1 MGRPAPADRLRRR
14 RAADSREPVAGEESL
29 RARVRASLLPL
40 ARAGQAGHVRQRAAA
55 LVRGGQAAPV
65 HHPSPAARPE
75 CRGHPAPH
83 RPEGVRKDRRA
94 ARSRRLIRRE
104 DMEIRVEA
112 HGPHVAVVTIDNQPR
127 RNAMSRQMMAELAAR
142 WDALEQGPCRAIVLT
157 GAGERAFSAGAD
169 MSGDLSADPAMAS
182 VVNHA
187 LLKHHVYTKPIIA
200 AVNGDCV
207 GGGVE
212 LLLSTDIRAAAP
224 HARFG
229 LPEVRW
235 SIYPFGGASIKLV
248 QQIGY
253 VHAMNLLLTARLID
267 AVEAA
272 RLGLVNRIVEA
283 DQLMRWALE
292 TAELIASHS
301 PSAVQAV
308 KQQISSTIAEHA
320 VSREA
325 LDQELGDRVRAS
337 EHFKEGVSAFRE
349 KRPPHYR

>member
-1 MGRPAPADRLRRR
+1 
-14 RAADSREPVAGEESL
+14 
-29 RARVRASLLPL
+29 
-40 ARAGQAGHVRQRAAA
+40 
-55 LVRGGQAAPV
+55 
-65 HHPSPAARPE
+65 
-75 CRGHPAPH
+75 
-83 RPEGVRKDRRA
+83 
-94 ARSRRLIRRE
+94 
-104 DMEIRVEA
+104 MEIRVEA

-253 VHAMNLLLTARLID
+253 VHAMDLLLTARLID

-272 RLGLVNRIVEA
+272 RLGLVNRVVEA